1 MQRPHR
7 KQNPILAVL
16 AMILI
21 VAMTVTT
28 ISPWKRADITV
39 DNTVKTE
46 KVPEAAVEAVENEAA
61 PEAKNAEEATEAAPA
76 AAPVVAEGT
85 LAFPGGVEVD
95 AQAKSVAL
103 TNLSSADVGKV
114 AELLGTMPR
123 VCVVDLGSAGISMD
137 ELAALKN
144 SAPDAR
150 FIYSFEFMGQSVN
163 MRTETLSLVGLSHN
177 DVQNAATMLS
187 CLPELKMV
195 DLGDGNS
202 SPELSW
208 EDIGILENAAPNAVF
223 DYNYNLCGKEFSTA
237 DGVINLSHV
246 AMNDGGAEV
255 RAVLPYVYSKFL
267 DMDSC
272 GVGDEQMAAIR
283 DENPDM
289 KVVWRVWFGPNG
301 SYTVRTDTTRIL
313 ASKPSVAGELRAG
326 NVDSLIYC
334 TDVKYL
340 DIGHNE
346 RLETCYFV
354 GYMPHLTSIILAMT
368 EISDISMF
376 ANCPHLDYVEI
387 FTMKNLS
394 DISVLSQLKEIKHL
408 AIMHNPSL
416 YDISP
421 IMELDLQRL
430 WIGPDNKFPDSQ
442 IEEYAANHPYCELDL
457 TTVGDQMGTWRY
469 TKFDVETGV
478 YTWSPRYKFLRD
490 QMGYSMLL
498 YSFDY
503 NDSRA

>member
-7 KQNPILAVL
+7 KQNPILAVIAL
-16 AMILI
+16 ILI

-28 ISPWKRADITV
+28 ISPWKRADI
-39 DNTVKTE
+39 
-46 KVPEAAVEAVENEAA
+46 KV
-61 PEAKNAEEATEAAPA
+61 EAAPA
-76 AAPVVAEGT
+76 ADRTVAEPENADESESAPEPEAKAEAEPAAVPVMAEGT
-85 LAFPGGVEVD
+85 VSFPGGVEVD
-95 AQAKSVAL
+95 VQAKNVSL
-103 TNLSSADVGKV
+103 TNLSSADVDT
-114 AELLGTMPR
+114 AANLLGTMPR
-123 VCVVDLGSAGISMD
+123 VCVVDLGNTNISVD
-137 ELAALKN
+137 DLAKLRS

-150 FIYSFEFMGQSVN
+150 FIYSFDYMGQSVN
-163 MRTETLSLVGLSHN
+163 MRTETLSLVGLGHN

-195 DLGDGNS
+195 DLGDGSS

-208 EDIGILENAAPNAVF
+208 EDIGILEKAAPNAVF
-223 DYNYNLCGKEFSTA
+223 DYNYSLCGKEFSTA

-246 AMNDGGAEV
+246 AMNDGGAAV
-255 RAVLPYVYSKFL
+255 REVLPYVYSKFL
-267 DMDSC
+267 DMDTC
-272 GVGDEQMAAIR
+272 GVGDVQMAAIR
-283 DENPDM
+283 DENPDI
-289 KVVWRVWFGPNG
+289 KVVWRVWFGPND

-326 NVDSLIYC
+326 NVDPLIYC

-346 RLETCYFV
+346 RLETGYFI
-354 GYMPHLTSIILAMT
+354 GYMPHLTAVILAMT
-368 EISDISMF
+368 EIDDISMF
-376 ANCPHLDYVEI
+376 ANCPHLEYVEI

-394 DISVLSQLKEIKHL
+394 DISVLSQLKELKHL

-416 YDISP
+416 KDISP
-421 IMELDLQRL
+421 IMDLDLYRL
-430 WIGPDNKFPDSQ
+430 WIGPDNEFPDSQ
-442 IEEYAANHPYCELDL
+442 IEEFAAKHPYCELDL
-457 TTVGDQMGTWRY
+457 TTVSDQMGTWRY

-503 NDSRA
+503 NDPRA